1 MTDANND
8 LTGFIA
14 EHAHPYDAAK
24 DTYRR
29 APFAQPTKAG
39 KNTAIYNAHSYHT
52 KVPPQGIVPYI
63 EHYTE
68 PGDLVLDPFC
78 GSGMTGVA
86 ALMTGRHAILND
98 LSPAAVHIARNYCTP
113 VDVAALRAEFER
125 IKAAVKDEFDWLY
138 GTTCDRCDG
147 TATIQY
153 TIWSDV
159 FECGRCGAE
168 LVLWDIAVDGESGK
182 VRENFQCATCG
193 ASWRKPQLRW
203 LKSVPVVTNYECARC
218 KPKRAQHAVTETE
231 KSRVAQIQAKS
242 IPYWFPTTSFL
253 EQDWEMW
260 RGVHR
265 DQGITDVSRFYTSRN
280 LTALATLWSRVD
292 SSVRP
297 SLRAALRFALT
308 GIMDRASIR
317 YRWNA
322 SRPTGVMSGTLYVP
336 SISYE
341 FNAQEMFA
349 RKLEAIIAAQADL
362 SATAHGEVA
371 THVGSAMDL
380 ADILTQTVD
389 YIFTDP
395 PFGSNIFYADCNLIW
410 EAWLNEGFTDQS
422 QEAVVHLKHRQRN
435 TLPDYARL
443 MTDSFREMFRVLKPG
458 RWASV
463 VFHNSDD
470 RIWETILDAT
480 RAAGFEMAEI
490 NAFDKEQLSFKG
502 IRGQKGLERVTNKDI
517 VLNLRK
523 PKPGENAATNGKS
536 YADEAEK
543 QVVES
548 IASFL
553 DTDPDPRDRTL
564 QGLWNHALF
573 NMLHEGSVQISMS
586 QVGEMLPHYFKEV
599 DGRWYLRGEA
609 VIGGNA
615 FDLKT
620 DTDAITWLTQIL
632 SDEPQTTGEII
643 PRWQAETAHLAT
655 SDAGRLDRLL
665 EQNFWQDQR
674 TGRWRVPTEA
684 QRAKMSNRQSLADEA
699 HLRVIRRFLSG
710 DLDRRPNDWELSEW
724 LRFCYRREAYAEAV
738 ALYQHVQADQV
749 EPERYKELK
758 KIVAVCR
765 MKTQAGS

>member
-1 MTDANND
+1 MSHSDENLAA
-8 LTGFIA
+8 FIA
-14 EHAHPYDAAK
+14 EHAHAYDAAT

-39 KNTAIYNAHSYHT
+39 KNTAVYNAHSYHT

-63 EHYTE
+63 EHYSE
-68 PGDLVLDPFC
+68 PGDLVLDSFC

-113 VDVAALRAEFER
+113 VDVAALRAAFER
-125 IKAAVKDEFDWLY
+125 IKVAVKEEFDWLY
-138 GTTCDRCDG
+138 GTACDRCG
-147 TATIQY
+147 GPATIQY

-159 FECGRCGAE
+159 FECGRCGDE
-168 LVLWDIAVDGESGK
+168 LVLWDVALDHDSRS
-182 VRENFQCATCG
+182 VRDEFTCPTCG
-193 ASWRKPQLRW
+193 ANWRKPHLHWLR
-203 LKSVPVVTNYECARC
+203 SVPVLTSYECSIC
-218 KPKRAQHAVTETE
+218 KPKRQEHPTTSTE
-231 KSRVAQIQAKS
+231 KRLIAEVESRT
-242 IPYWFPTTSFL
+242 IPYWYPTTPFD

-265 DQGITDVSRFYTSRN
+265 YQSIGAVSQFFTRRN
-280 LTALATLWSRVD
+280 LLASARIWSEIQNVSELTLRDALEFVFTSGLVLLSK
-292 SSVRP
+292 
-297 SLRAALRFALT
+297 LT
-308 GIMDRASIR
+308 R
-317 YRWNA
+317 YNLGKRGNG
-322 SRPTGVMSGTLYVP
+322 PVTGTLYIASFVTENNVLNL
-336 SISYE
+336 ISG
-341 FNAQEMFA
+341 
-349 RKLEAIIAAQADL
+349 KLDDCGRAWEIQPVTDSAFTMMH
-362 SATAHGEVA
+362 SATLLPRCL
-371 THVGSAMDL
+371 SSQ
-380 ADILTQTVD
+380 ID

-435 TLPDYARL
+435 TLPEYARL
-443 MTDSFREMFRVLKPG
+443 MAESFREMYRVLKPG

-480 RAAGFEMAEI
+480 RAAGFEMAEV

-523 PKPGENAATNGKS
+523 PKPGEQATANGKS

-543 QVVES
+543 SVVEA
-548 IASFL
+548 IAAFL
-553 DTDPDPRDRTL
+553 DTDPDPRERTL

-573 NMLHEGSVQISMS
+573 NMLRDGSVQISMA

-599 DGRWYLRGEA
+599 DGCWYLRGEA

-620 DTDAITWLTQIL
+620 DTGAIAWLTQVL
-632 SDEPQTTGEII
+632 SNEPQTTGELI
-643 PRWQAETAHLAT
+643 PLWQAETAHLAA
-655 SDAGRLDRLL
+655 SDANRLDRLL

-674 TGRWRVPTEA
+674 SGRWRMPSAAE
-684 QRAKMSNRQSLADEA
+684 REKMSNRQSLADEA
-699 HLRVIRRFLSG
+699 HLRVVRRFLAD

-724 LRFCYRREAYAEAV
+724 LRFCYHREAYAEAV
-738 ALYQHVQADQV
+738 ALFQHIQPDQV

-765 MKTQAGS
+765 MKAGY

>member
-1 MTDANND
+1 MGCVRRGCVKPIIAHNGATQNFDAID
-8 LTGFIA
+8 YL
-14 EHAHPYDAAK
+14 
-24 DTYRR
+24 
-29 APFAQPTKAG
+29 
-39 KNTAIYNAHSYHT
+39 HS
-52 KVPPQGIVPYI
+52 
-63 EHYTE
+63 
-68 PGDLVLDPFC
+68 
-78 GSGMTGVA
+78 A
-86 ALMTGRHAILND
+86 
-98 LSPAAVHIARNYCTP
+98 
-113 VDVAALRAEFER
+113 
-125 IKAAVKDEFDWLY
+125 
-138 GTTCDRCDG
+138 
-147 TATIQY
+147 
-153 TIWSDV
+153 
-159 FECGRCGAE
+159 
-168 LVLWDIAVDGESGK
+168 
-182 VRENFQCATCG
+182 
-193 ASWRKPQLRW
+193 
-203 LKSVPVVTNYECARC
+203 
-218 KPKRAQHAVTETE
+218 TETE
-231 KSRVAQIQAKS
+231 RRHITEIEHTEVAHW
-242 IPYWFPTTSFL
+242 YPTTPFR

-265 DQGITDVSRFYTSRN
+265 DQGITDVSKFF
-280 LTALATLWSRVD
+280 
-292 SSVRP
+292 RP
-297 SLRAALRFALT
+297 QNLRAFARLWDEVSKIQNPRVREKLKFT
-308 GIMDRASIR
+308 LSGSTSQITKMTIFMLDGSGRGHR
-317 YRWNA
+317 K
-322 SRPTGVMSGTLYVP
+322 GTLYVP
-336 SISYE
+336 SFGIE
-341 FNAQEMFA
+341 QNVMGVVERRFN
-349 RKLEAIIAAQADL
+349 RVIGDWTVRRLSGEAL
-362 SATAHGEVA
+362 AT
-371 THVGSAMDL
+371 VGSATRL
-380 ADILTQTVD
+380 ESVPNSSID

-443 MTDSFREMFRVLKPG
+443 MTDAFREMHRVLKPG

-470 RIWETILDAT
+470 RIWETILEAA

-523 PKPGENAATNGKS
+523 PKPGEQATANGKS

-543 QVVES
+543 RVVEA
-548 IASFL
+548 IAAFL
-553 DTDPDPRDRTL
+553 DADPDPRDRTL

-573 NMLHEGSVQISMS
+573 NMLRDGSVQISMA

-620 DTDAITWLTQIL
+620 DMGAIAWLTQVL
-632 SDEPQTTGEII
+632 SNEPQTTGELI
-643 PRWQAETAHLAT
+643 PLWQAETAHLGA
-655 SDAGRLDRLL
+655 SDAGRFDRLL

-674 TGRWRVPTEA
+674 TGHWRVPTAAE
-684 QRAKMSNRQSLADEA
+684 RDKMSNRQSLADEA
-699 HLRVIRRFLSG
+699 HLRVVRRFLAD

-738 ALYQHVQADQV
+738 ALFQHIQPDQV

-765 MKTQAGS
+765 MKAQDARTLHSFN

>member
-1 MTDANND
+1 MTHQDESLAA
-8 LTGFIA
+8 FIA
-14 EHAHPYDAAK
+14 AHAHPYDAAT
-24 DTYRR
+24 DAYRR
-29 APFAQPTKAG
+29 APFAQPIKAG

-63 EHYTE
+63 EHYSE
-68 PGDLVLDPFC
+68 PGDLILDPFC

-125 IKAAVKDEFDWLY
+125 IKAAVRDEFDWLY
-138 GTTCDRCDG
+138 GTTCDRCG
-147 TATIQY
+147 GPATIQY

-168 LVLWDIAVDGESGK
+168 LVLWDVAADHEHNE
-182 VRENFQCATCG
+182 VRESFVCPVCG
-193 ASWRKPQLRW
+193 VEWRKTQLRW
-203 LKSVPVVTNYECARC
+203 AKSTPVVTNYECNTC
-218 KPKRAQHAVTETE
+218 QPKRFEHSTTEAERQHILEIEFTDIEQWYPRTPF
-231 KSRVAQIQAKS
+231 R
-242 IPYWFPTTSFL
+242 

-265 DQGITDVSRFYTSRN
+265 DQGITDVSKFF
-280 LTALATLWSRVD
+280 
-292 SSVRP
+292 RP
-297 SLRAALRFALT
+297 QNLRAYARLW
-308 GIMDRASIR
+308 DEV
-317 YRWNA
+317 
-322 SRPTGVMSGTLYVP
+322 SRTADPQVKDKLKFTLSGTTSQITKMTIFMLDGSGRGHRKGTLYVP
-336 SISYE
+336 SFGIEQNVMGVVERRFNRVISDWVGRR
-341 FNAQEMFA
+341 FSGDVFA
-349 RKLEAIIAAQADL
+349 
-362 SATAHGEVA
+362 S
-371 THVGSAMDL
+371 VGSA
-380 ADILTQTVD
+380 TQLESVPNSSID

-422 QEAVVHLKHRQRN
+422 QEAVVHLKHKSKN

-443 MTDSFREMFRVLKPG
+443 MTDSFRKMHRVLKPG

-470 RIWETILDAT
+470 RIWETILEAART
-480 RAAGFEMAEI
+480 AGFEMAEI

-523 PKPGENAATNGKS
+523 PKPGEQATANGKS

-543 QVVES
+543 RLVEA
-548 IASFL
+548 IAAFL
-553 DTDPDPRDRTL
+553 DSDPDPRDRTL

-573 NMLHEGSVQISMS
+573 DMLREGSVQISMA

-609 VIGGNA
+609 VIGGNV

-620 DTDAITWLTQIL
+620 DTDAITWLATIL
-632 SDEPQTTGEII
+632 SNEPQTIGEMI
-643 PRWQAETAHLAT
+643 PKWQAETAHLAT

-665 EQNFWQDQR
+665 QQNFWQDQR
-674 TGRWRVPTEA
+674 AGRWRVPTAAE
-684 QRAKMSNRQSLADEA
+684 REKMSNRQSLANEA
-699 HLRVIRRFLSG
+699 HLRVVRRFLAG
-710 DLDRRPNDWELSEW
+710 QLDRRPNDWELSEW
-724 LRFCYRREAYAEAV
+724 LRFCYHREAYAEAV
-738 ALYQHVQADQV
+738 ALFQHIQPDRV
-749 EPERYKELK
+749 EPEQYKELK
-758 KIVAVCR
+758 KIVTVCR
-765 MKTQAGS
+765 MKERA